1 MKLKL
6 ATKILLSTCLVIS
19 SVANTFACTVLSI
32 RDAQGNVYQGRT
44 NEFAGQQPDSLMYMP
59 AGMRFESLTPAGQ
72 LGATYTTKYG
82 ILGVFLSGPFD
93 PATKN
98 PSVHEAVNDQGMS
111 FTTNALIENNPPVPT
126 GPADKILSAL
136 DVGTWALGNFSNVQQ
151 VKQAIEQKEVEI
163 WLPKIASMDNF
174 TAPLHF
180 ALYDKQGGA
189 IVIEFING
197 KTEVYNNP
205 VRVMTNDPPFPWH
218 LTNMNNYSY
227 LSNIDKNTGQF
238 NDLKVAAT
246 DSGTAQAGLPGIQ
259 TSVGR
264 FVKAAYYSN
273 FATKATN
280 PDQAI
285 LTLSHVMN
293 NFDRPRGISADLPGT
308 ASKAESV
315 GAGKISSEDTYFT
328 VMNDLSRGQFYL
340 RTINSMNYT
349 KFDVKKLA
357 TLKQTKVIKF
367 SAINA
372 MSNFDATDLFLK

>member
-6 ATKILLSTCLVIS
+6 VSKILLSTCLVFS
-19 SVANTFACTVLSI
+19 TVTNTIACTVLSI

-59 AGMRFESLTPAGQ
+59 AGMRFESLTPAGKP
-72 LGATYTTKYG
+72 GATYTTKYG

-151 VKQAIEQKEVEI
+151 VKQAIEKKEVEI

-189 IVIEFING
+189 IVIEFVNG
-197 KTEVYNNP
+197 KTEVYENP

-227 LSNIDKNTGQF
+227 LSNLDKNTGQF

-273 FATKATN
+273 FATKAAN
-280 PDQAI
+280 PDQAM

-357 TLKQTKVIKF
+357 ALKQTKVVKF

-372 MSNFDATDLFLK
+372 LGTFEGTDLFLK